1 MNIETH
7 ATSCHKAQAGSLV
20 EGGKATLRRLLSPG
34 RLKDICGGPEYTIL
48 MVHNLE
54 TSEIS
59 M

>member
-1 MNIETH
+1 MNIKTH
-7 ATSCHKAQAGSLV
+7 ATYCHMAQAGSLV
-20 EGGKATLRRLLSPG
+20 EGGKATLEATPESWTSQG
-34 RLKDICGGPEYTIL
+34 FCGGPEYTIL